1 MRHPTRVVATG
12 LGLIGPVGKDVKTS
26 WDNIKNGRSGISRI
40 TLFDTTALET
50 KIGGQVPDFD
60 PKDYLDAKEA
70 RRVERFSQFAIVAAR
85 EAVRNA
91 DLKITDE
98 NRERIAVL
106 IGSAGGA
113 ATTVGENTKIYETR
127 GPRRV
132 SPIFLPMMLVDTA
145 GALVAIDLGIRGP
158 NFAIVSACA
167 TGTNAI
173 GEAAEYIKRG
183 DVDVALCGGTD
194 APLFAVAI
202 AGFNIMGVLSRR
214 NDDPAAASRPFDLNR
229 DGFVLSEG
237 AGVLVLESEEH
248 ALRRGA
254 RIYGELS
261 GYGTSADAVHF
272 AAMDSEA
279 GGIAR
284 SMKWALRKAGLEP
297 KDIGYIN
304 PHGTGTKLNDVTET
318 TAIKMVFGEEA
329 YNIPV
334 SSTKSMTGH
343 LMGASGAAEAI
354 FSLLAIN
361 DEIIPPTINYT
372 IPDPS
377 CDLDYNP
384 NKSRRKRFDHAMSN
398 SIGLGGHNASIIL
411 SRYTPN

>member
-1 MRHPTRVVATG
+1 MSQPTRVVVTG
-12 LGLIGPVGKDVKTS
+12 LGLIGPTGNDVKTS
-26 WDNIKNGRSGISRI
+26 WDNIKNGRSGIAPI
-40 TLFDTTALET
+40 TFFDTSNLET
-50 KIGGQVPDFD
+50 KIAGEVKDFD
-60 PKDYLDAKEA
+60 PKHYFDPKEA
-70 RRVERFSQFAIVAAR
+70 RRIERFSQFAIVAAR
-85 EAVRNA
+85 EAVRDA
-91 DLKITDE
+91 QLEITDA
-98 NRERIAVL
+98 NSERISVL

-113 ATTVGENTKIYETR
+113 VLSASDNVKLYESK

-167 TGTNAI
+167 TGTNSI

-183 DVDVALCGGTD
+183 DADVALCGGTD
-194 APLFAVAI
+194 APIFAVGI
-202 AGFNIMGVLSRR
+202 AGFNIMGVLSRA
-214 NDDPAAASRPFDLNR
+214 NQEPARASRPFDLNR

-237 AGVLVLESEEH
+237 AGVLVLESEAH
-248 ALRRGA
+248 AVARGA
-254 RIYGELS
+254 RIYGVVS

-284 SMKWALRKAGLEP
+284 SMKWALKKAGLEP

-304 PHGTGTKLNDVTET
+304 PHGTATKLNDATET
-318 TAIKMVFGEEA
+318 AAIKMVFGEEA

-343 LMGASGAAEAI
+343 MMGASGAAEAI
-354 FSLLAIN
+354 FATLAIYE
-361 DEIIPPTINYT
+361 EIIPPTINYT
-372 IPDPS
+372 TPDPQ
-377 CDLDYNP
+377 CDLDYVP
-384 NKSRRKRFDHAMSN
+384 NTSRRKRFDHAVSN
-398 SIGLGGHNASIIL
+398 SIGLGGHNASLVI
-411 SRYTPN
+411 SRYN

>member
-1 MRHPTRVVATG
+1 MNSSKRVVVTG
-12 LGLIGPVGKDVKTS
+12 LGLIGPVGNNVRDS
-26 WDNIKNGRSGISRI
+26 WDSIKNGRSGISPI
-40 TLFDTTALET
+40 TLFDTTTLET
-50 KIGGQVPDFD
+50 KIGGQVRNFD
-60 PKDYLDAKEA
+60 PKDHLDAKEA

-85 EAVRNA
+85 EAVKDA

-98 NRERIAVL
+98 NSERIAVL

-113 ATTVGENTKIYETR
+113 ATTVGENTKIYETK

-167 TGTNAI
+167 TGTNAV

-183 DVDVALCGGTD
+183 DADVALCGGTD

-214 NDDPAAASRPFDLNR
+214 NDEPTAASRPFDLTR

-254 RIYGELS
+254 RIYGVLS

-284 SMKWALRKAGLEP
+284 SMKWALKKAGLEP

-318 TAIKMVFGEEA
+318 VAIKMVFGEEA
-329 YNIPV
+329 YNVPV

-361 DEIIPPTINYT
+361 DEIIPPTINLHT
-372 IPDPS
+372 PDPN

-384 NKSRRKRFDHAMSN
+384 NTPRHKRFDHAMSN
-398 SIGLGGHNASIIL
+398 SIGLGGHNAALIV

>member
-1 MRHPTRVVATG
+1 MSQPTRVVITG
-12 LGLIGPVGKDVKTS
+12 MGLIGPTGNDVKTS
-26 WDNIKNGRSGISRI
+26 WHNIKNGISGIAPV
-40 TLFDTTALET
+40 TLFDTTNLET
-50 KIGGQVPDFD
+50 KFAGEVKNFE
-60 PKDYLDAKEA
+60 PKDYFGPKEA
-70 RRVERFSQFAIVAAR
+70 RRIERFSQFAIVAAR
-85 EAVRNA
+85 EAVHDA

-98 NRERIAVL
+98 NSERIAVL

-113 ATTVGENTKIYETR
+113 ATSVSDNTKIYESK
-127 GPRRV
+127 GARRV
-132 SPIFLPMMLVDTA
+132 SPMFLPMMLVDTA

-167 TGTNAI
+167 TGTNSI

-183 DVDVALCGGTD
+183 DADVALAGGTD

-202 AGFNIMGVLSRR
+202 AGFNIMGVLSRY
-214 NDDPAAASRPFDLNR
+214 NQDPAKAARPFDLNR

-248 ALRRGA
+248 AVQRGA
-254 RIYGELS
+254 RIYGVLS

-284 SMKWALRKAGLEP
+284 SMKWALQRARLEP

-304 PHGTGTKLNDVTET
+304 PHGTGTKLNDATET
-318 TAIKMVFGEEA
+318 TAVKMIFGEEA
-329 YNIPV
+329 YNIPI

-343 LMGASGAAEAI
+343 MMGASGAAEAI
-354 FSLLAIN
+354 FSVLALN
-361 DEIIPPTINYT
+361 EEILPPTINYT
-372 IPDPS
+372 TPDPH
-377 CDLDYNP
+377 CDLDYVP
-384 NKSRRKRFDHAMSN
+384 NVARAKRFDHVMSN
-398 SIGLGGHNASIIL
+398 SIGLGGHNASIIV
-411 SRYTPN
+411 SRYN

>member
-1 MRHPTRVVATG
+1 MSETKRVVITG
-12 LGLIGPVGKDVKTS
+12 LGLISPVGNNVKAS
-26 WDNIKNGRSGISRI
+26 WEKIKTGVSGIGPITFFDASNLDTRI
-40 TLFDTTALET
+40 AGEV
-50 KIGGQVPDFD
+50 KDFD
-60 PKDYLDAKEA
+60 PKQHLDSKEA
-70 RRVERFSQFAIVAAR
+70 RRMERFSQLAIVAAR
-85 EAVRNA
+85 EAVNDA
-91 DLKITDE
+91 QLKITDD
-98 NRERIAVL
+98 NSERIAVL

-113 ATTVGENTKIYETR
+113 VLAVSENVKIYETK

-158 NFAIVSACA
+158 NYAIVSACA

-183 DVDVALCGGTD
+183 DADVALCGGTD
-194 APLFAVAI
+194 APIFAVGI

-214 NDDPAAASRPFDLNR
+214 NGEPTAASRPFDLTR

-237 AGVLVLESEEH
+237 AGVMVLESEEH
-248 ALRRGA
+248 ALARGA
-254 RIYGELS
+254 HIYGILS

-284 SMKWALRKAGLEP
+284 SMKWALRKAQLEP

-318 TAIKMVFGEEA
+318 TAIKMIFGEEA

-343 LMGASGAAEAI
+343 MMGASGAAEAI
-354 FSLLAIN
+354 FATLAMV
-361 DEIIPPTINYT
+361 DQVIPPTINLT
-372 IPDPS
+372 TPDPN

-384 NKSRRKRFDHAMSN
+384 NTPRAKRFDHAMSN
-398 SIGLGGHNASIIL
+398 SIGLGGHNASVVI
-411 SRYTPN
+411 SRYN